1 MGNLY
6 TGAMGMISFQ
16 NKLEVVGNN
25 IANARTNG
33 FKRDV
38 ETFKVFEESFYKIL
52 SNDRT
57 ETLGKYQ
64 NQVHMDEI
72 HTNMEQGGITLT
84 DRSYDFAIQD
94 SNENYANFFTV
105 QKNGETFLTRDGAF
119 QVDKDNYLTMND
131 GSYVMNEQGNKI
143 QMPDNAKP
151 SLSRTGTLSDEN
163 TGLFIADLNIESVSK
178 ENKHLLEKEGN
189 NKFKVISTDEF
200 IKNYGPLENL
210 LAKYDTNASLKRLF
224 PNRETVEDI
233 VNSGNIN
240 ILEKQNN
247 YNLFSGAL
255 EQSNVD
261 MSKEMT
267 DMIIAQRGFQASA
280 KALQAMDK
288 INEKDAN
295 QIGI

>member
-33 FKRDV
+33 YKKEV
-38 ETFKVFEESFYKIL
+38 ETFKVFEESFHKIL
-52 SNDRT
+52 SNDRNQ
-57 ETLGKYQ
+57 TLGSYQ
-64 NQVHMDEI
+64 HQVHMDEI
-72 HTNMEQGGITLT
+72 HTNMEQGTVNLT

-94 SNENYANFFTV
+94 SNQDYTNFFAV
-105 QKNGETFLTRDGAF
+105 QKNGEKFLTRDGSF
-119 QVDKDNYLTMND
+119 QIDKDRYLSMND
-131 GSYVMNEQGNKI
+131 GSYVLNEQGNKI
-143 QMPDNAKP
+143 QMPVNSKP
-151 SLSRTGTLSDEN
+151 ALSREGTLTDVN

-178 ENKHLLEKEGN
+178 ENKHLLEKAGN
-189 NKFKVISTDEF
+189 NKFKVITIEEF
-200 IKNYGPLENL
+200 ISNYGPLENIL
-210 LAKYDTNASLKRLF
+210 TEYDKNISLRKLF
-224 PNRETVEDI
+224 PNKETVEDI
-233 VNSGNIN
+233 VASGNIN

-247 YNLFSGAL
+247 YSLLAGAL

-267 DMIIAQRGFQASA
+267 EMIIAQRGFQASA